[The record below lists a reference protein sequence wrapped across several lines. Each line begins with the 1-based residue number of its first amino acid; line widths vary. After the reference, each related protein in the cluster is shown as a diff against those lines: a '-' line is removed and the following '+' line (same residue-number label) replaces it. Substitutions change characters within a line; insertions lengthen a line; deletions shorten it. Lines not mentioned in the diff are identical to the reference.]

1 MTHCLAPDCQM
12 GGLGC
17 DNMTVLLVC
26 FLNGKSYEDLAARCA
41 RDLQCTV
48 SSDLSLVS
56 SSCSSSTPESQDDG
70 FIQRE
75 GENLELNSNCHKIGQ
90 LMIDLSS
97 QVDDAL
103 TLS

>member
-1 MTHCLAPDCQM
+1 M

-26 FLNGKSYEDLAARCA
+26 FLNGESYENLAARCA

-48 SSDLSLVS
+48 SSDSSLVS
-56 SSCSSSTPESQDDG
+56 SSCSSSSTPESQDDD

-75 GENLELNSNCHKIGQ
+75 GENLELNRNCHKIGQ

-97 QVDDAL
+97 QVDDDAL